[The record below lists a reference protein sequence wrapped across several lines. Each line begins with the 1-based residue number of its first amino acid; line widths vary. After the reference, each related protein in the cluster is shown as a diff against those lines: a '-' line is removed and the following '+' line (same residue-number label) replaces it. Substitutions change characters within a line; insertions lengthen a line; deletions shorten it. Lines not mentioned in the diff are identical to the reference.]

1 MFEMSK
7 KDNLVVRT
15 RIRVPGVYSKVGS
28 ISMENREEMFRSIY
42 MGYLPLVRTIVKKFL
57 IPDDDI
63 EDVTQEVFVS
73 FYRTY
78 ELDKPDDENRKL
90 LARISNNCCLDYKRR
105 QKTHPEFSCDP
116 MVIQSEL
123 LADSFLSSDSLTI
136 LLKKQEYERIASV
149 LRTLKREW
157 ADVFRLH
164 VIEGR
169 PMNEVAEI
177 LGVAETACR
186 MRLLR
191 GRKHLRKV
199 FQKQW
204 EAESQQDA
212 DCREVRI

>member
-1 MFEMSK
+1 M
-7 KDNLVVRT
+7 
-15 RIRVPGVYSKVGS
+15 
-28 ISMENREEMFRSIY
+28 
-42 MGYLPLVRTIVKKFL
+42 
-57 IPDDDI
+57 DDVAQ
-63 EDVTQEVFVS
+63 DVFAA

-78 ELDKPDDENRKL
+78 ELDKPDDENRRL
-90 LARISNNCCLDYKRR
+90 LTRISNNCCLNYKRKQR
-105 QKTHPEFSCDP
+105 THPEFSCDP
-116 MVIQSEL
+116 GMILDEL
-123 LADSFLSSDSLTI
+123 HSDSFLSNDSLTI